1 LHCRLV
7 ATIGG
12 PARLRHAVPNPVDDL
27 PSNWSHFDIQTLS
40 IVQPCSAGGLQFE
53 RLPALNNRGRSTMA
67 RRSRRKGGKSRT
79 AAVKQSFNQAQ
90 KTVSAYA
97 RKGGKQVNNA
107 VTSFLS
113 KFDTAQLLDALKK
126 KTGMSGRG
134 NTSRRRRGSARRSV
148 ARGRRTSTRTG
159 AARRAAAARAKG
171 AGHKRSRRRR

>member
-1 LHCRLV
+1 
-7 ATIGG
+7 
-12 PARLRHAVPNPVDDL
+12 
-27 PSNWSHFDIQTLS
+27 
-40 IVQPCSAGGLQFE
+40 
-53 RLPALNNRGRSTMA
+53 MA
-67 RRSRRKGGKSRT
+67 RRSRRKGGTSRT

-126 KTGMSGRG
+126 KTGMSGGRS
-134 NTSRRRRGSARRSV
+134 TSRRRRSSASRSA
-148 ARGRRTSTRTG
+148 ARGRRSTRTT

-171 AGHKRSRRRR
+171 AGHKRSRRRK